1 MQETEKILMILKLAV
16 MEELDKKRRLEQY
29 AVIWSNNRVV
39 FIENNDKKL
48 TVMKN
53 DRRYAP

>member
-29 AVIWSNNRVV
+29 AVIWRNNRVV